1 MDWVAAVSDQKEWD
15 HDGGWEELRKV
26 LLSAPPSCVTASTKR
41 SWSSGVQ
48 RNRGLGSA
56 AEEEEFMTPASA
68 ERSPLLF
75 LPYKLGRSWSCC
87 WCAGDDVVDCCGR
100 CSPGCCIKLPA
111 GFAAVY
117 FLIWYILDFTVKKQL
132 HRSWIAAGGFND
144 QSSAWLVPEYGVFSC
159 LEDQDLKS
167 HQQFQVNLLRRPPE
181 EVCVLWVS
189 GSRMKLYYFMT
200 RRLCCCCCCCCCML
214 KPRSRKKESTSGVH
228 LKFSAG
234 HGSCGSRV
242 ALETILKDKWSG

>member
-181 EVCVLWVS
+181 EVLCFMGLREQDEAVLLHDPAVMLLLLHVEAPKQKEREYQWCS
-189 GSRMKLYYFMT
+189 LEILCWSWIMRQQSCSRDYF
-200 RRLCCCCCCCCCML
+200 
-214 KPRSRKKESTSGVH
+214 KG
-228 LKFSAG
+228 
-234 HGSCGSRV
+234 
-242 ALETILKDKWSG
+242 